1 MAVGKIGWGFG
12 IAMYVFFSCIRF
24 LPFETLVFAGL
35 TNEML
40 YLIQRYTR
48 QNTYSGC
55 VRKMLGRK
63 AEWFTDLIQVDL
75 LRRTHS

>member
-1 MAVGKIGWGFG
+1 MCSSAVPSSFRLKP
-12 IAMYVFFSCIRF
+12 V
-24 LPFETLVFAGL
+24 VFAGL
-35 TNEML
+35 TDEML

-63 AEWFTDLIQVDL
+63 AEWFTDLIQVGL
-75 LRRTHS
+75 PRYSEV